1 MAGQHLSNR
10 KKHAQELI
18 RGTHR
23 LVRPHCRVNQCPAFF
38 SDPFCIIDKTK
49 RSLLTTLL
57 AFGFWTATMVTR
69 LIMYKRILTASITAL
84 VLLLSGSL
92 LNAAEIKLV
101 RFGPVGEERPGIV
114 DAQGQIRD
122 LSAHID
128 DITPNTLSEASLE
141 EIAQIPMSELPVVQG
156 NPRLGVPVTG
166 TGKIVAIGFNYV
178 NHAAEMAVE
187 LPTEPLVFMKATSAL
202 TGPFDNV
209 IQPRNG
215 HKLDYESELVIVIGR
230 RTQYI
235 SESEVFDYIAGFTVG
250 HDVSER
256 AFQRERGG
264 QFTKGKSADTFAPVG
279 PYLVTPDNIDDVQN
293 LSIWSEVNGE
303 MRQQGSTADMVFGVK
318 EIVSHLSQFMTLH
331 PGDLIFTGT
340 PAGVG
345 DAMVP
350 PSYLKPGDVVRVGIE
365 GLEFQRQTIVAPR

>member
-1 MAGQHLSNR
+1 MS
-10 KKHAQELI
+10 
-18 RGTHR
+18 
-23 LVRPHCRVNQCPAFF
+23 
-38 SDPFCIIDKTK
+38 
-49 RSLLTTLL
+49 
-57 AFGFWTATMVTR
+57 
-69 LIMYKRILTASITAL
+69 KRILAALITAITL
-84 VLLLSGSL
+84 VLPSSFLS
-92 LNAAEIKLV
+92 AAEIKLV
-101 RFGPVGEERPGIV
+101 RFGSAGEEKPGIV
-114 DAQGQIRD
+114 DEQGRVHD

-128 DITPNTLSEASLE
+128 DITPDTLSDASLE
-141 EIAQIPMSELPVVQG
+141 EIAQIPLSELPVVQG
-156 NPRLGVPVTG
+156 SPRLGVPITG
-166 TGKIVAIGFNYV
+166 IAKIVAIGFNYV
-178 NHAAEMAVE
+178 NHAAEMAVD

-209 IQPRNG
+209 MQPRNA

-230 RTQYI
+230 RAQYI
-235 SESEVFDYIAGFTVG
+235 SENEAFDYIAGFTVG

-279 PYLVTPDNIDDVQN
+279 PYLVTPENIEDVQN

-303 MRQQGSTADMVFGVK
+303 IRQQGTTADMVFGVK
-318 EIVSHLSQFMTLH
+318 QIVSHLSQFMTLY

-345 DAMVP
+345 DGMVP

-365 GLEFQRQTIVAPR
+365 GLGFQRQTIVAPR

>member
-1 MAGQHLSNR
+1 MSRTKLAGITL
-10 KKHAQELI
+10 A
-18 RGTHR
+18 
-23 LVRPHCRVNQCPAFF
+23 C
-38 SDPFCIIDKTK
+38 
-49 RSLLTTLL
+49 LLT
-57 AFGFWTATMVTR
+57 
-69 LIMYKRILTASITAL
+69 AL
-84 VLLLSGSL
+84 SSL
-92 LNAAEIKLV
+92 GTAAELKLL
-101 RFGPVGEERPGIV
+101 RYGPAGSEKPGLL

-122 LSAHID
+122 LSGHIAEISPD
-128 DITPNTLSEASLE
+128 QLSDAALEA
-141 EIAQIPMSELPVVQG
+141 IAQIPLSELPVVTG

-202 TGPFDNV
+202 TGPFDDI

-215 HKLDYESELVIVIGR
+215 HKLDYESELVIVIGS

-235 SESEVFDYIAGFTVG
+235 SEDEVFDHIAGFTVG

-279 PYLVTPDNIDDVQN
+279 PYLVTRDLVDDVQS
-293 LSIWSEVNGE
+293 LAIWSEVNGE
-303 MRQQGSTADMVFGVK
+303 MRQQGNTADMVFGVK
-318 EIVSHLSQFMTLH
+318 QIVSHLSQFMTLY
-331 PGDLIFTGT
+331 PGDLVFTGT

-345 DAMVP
+345 DGMDP
-350 PSYLKPGDVVRVGIE
+350 PSYLRPGDVVRVGID
-365 GLEFQRQTIVAPR
+365 GLESQRQTVVAPR